1 MPFASLFPD
10 VDIPK
15 INLFSYLFP
24 DKKSLTGA
32 PLWIDAKDPTQTLS
46 AVELL
51 QLTKR
56 LGAGFDKLGIQEGEV
71 ILVFTPNHVFLPA
84 TYLAIIATGRI
95 FSGANPV
102 FTPNE
107 LAYQLK
113 DTAARLLL
121 THPDYLHTARQAA
134 KQVGLPTEKI
144 LLFSEKE
151 NASVDGILD
160 WRTIWSSKSDAE
172 HYQLKRMDGEAA
184 TKTIAA
190 INYSSGTT
198 GLPKGVCVSHYN
210 FIANIAQ
217 TMYIKKTD
225 PTFNPPTERW
235 IGLLPLYHVYGQL
248 YTCLACPKMGIPV
261 YLMKQ
266 FNFEDMLWTIQTH
279 KVTRLQIAPP
289 VMVLLGKR
297 PETSQYNLKSLRDIT
312 CGAAPLSGELQ
323 MDVSRM
329 LNVPIKQGWGMTEAT
344 CGGINSAGSGQANVG
359 SVGSL
364 FSNLR
369 GQLVD
374 DNGREVPAG
383 QPGELWL
390 QGPNVMLGY
399 WKNEKATKETITPD
413 GWLKTGDVVVMRN
426 DSLYIVDRKKELIKV
441 KGFQV
446 APAELE
452 AVLLENDDIAD
463 VAVVGMHISHRER
476 PRAYIMLKPEAK
488 NRIKEDDIHEWIRTR
503 VAPHKYLTGGIAF
516 VDEVPKSASG
526 KILRKILKEWAKRD
540 AAKLDPTT
548 SSKL

>member
-1 MPFASLFPD
+1 MPFASPFPD

-15 INLFSYLFP
+15 TSIFSYLFP
-24 DKKSLTGA
+24 DEGSFTNA
-32 PLWIDAKDPTQTLS
+32 PLWIDAKDPTQALS
-46 AVELL
+46 AIDLL

-56 LGAGFDKLGIQEGEV
+56 LGTGSDKFGIKEGEV

-95 FSGANPV
+95 FSGANPA

-113 DTAARLLL
+113 DTGARLLL
-121 THPDYLHTARQAA
+121 THPDFLDTARQAA
-134 KQVGLPTEKI
+134 TQVGLPKEQI
-144 LLFSEKE
+144 LYFSEKQ
-151 NASVDGILD
+151 STPSDGILD
-160 WRTIWSSKSDAE
+160 WRSILSSESDAE
-172 HYQLKRMDGEAA
+172 HYQLKQMDGEAA
-184 TKTIAA
+184 TRTIAT

-198 GLPKGVCVSHYN
+198 GLPKGVCVSHFN

-217 TMYIKKTD
+217 TMYIKKSD
-225 PTFNPPTERW
+225 PTFDPPSERW
-235 IGLLPLYHVYGQL
+235 I
-248 YTCLACPKMGIPV
+248 ACPKMGIPV

-297 PETSQYNLKSLRDIT
+297 PETSRYDLKSLRDIT

-323 MDVSRM
+323 LEVSRM

-364 FSNLR
+364 FPNLR

-374 DNGREVPAG
+374 DDGHEVPVG

-390 QGPNVMLGY
+390 QGPNVTLGY

-413 GWLKTGDVVVMRN
+413 GWLKTGDVAVMRN
-426 DSLYIVDRKKELIKV
+426 DCLYIVDRKKELIKV

-463 VAVVGMHISHRER
+463 VAVVGMHISHQER
-476 PRAYIMLKPEAK
+476 PRAYIMLKPDAK
-488 NRIKEDDIHEWIRTR
+488 DRVKEEDIHKWIRPR
-503 VAPHKYLTGGIAF
+503 VVPHKYLTGGIAF
-516 VDEVPKSASG
+516 VEEVPKSASG

-540 AAKLDPTT
+540 AAKLDPASTP
-548 SSKL
+548 KL